1 MRAFSELAPGDLF
14 RWQGNTWRKIHPRQ
28 NIELR
33 YAPPHNAVK
42 VTRPLATNGVEEA
55 DTYATFAGWLVMV
68 EPSDLEEIAQATGT
82 GPCSNGHVFT
92 WTSNTTSADATPP
105 QGVRCACGQMTYNA
119 VAVWP

>member
-42 VTRPLATNGVEEA
+42 VTKPLATNGVEEA
-55 DTYATFAGWLVMV
+55 DTYATVAGWLVMV
-68 EPSDLEEIAQATGT
+68 EPSDLEEIVHAGT
-82 GPCSNGHVFT
+82 GPCRNGHVFT
-92 WTSNTTSADATPP
+92 WTNNTTAGIVPPP
-105 QGVRCACGQMTYNA
+105 QGLPCACGQMSYNA
-119 VAVWP
+119 VAVQP